1 MSWFPE
7 RMGADGPVDLDEGV
21 RLERR
26 GLLKVS
32 VGALALLSLSWPQ
45 RALAG
50 DAATDDDADLA
61 WDGLVKAAVPLA
73 ERLVG
78 ARKPNEE
85 VYLAR
90 LAALVHRLRIPGDA
104 DSLHAKRP
112 LVVAQFKLEPGKG
125 FTWHDHRDY
134 NGLLLCVAGEARVRT
149 ADILGGNPRPP
160 KGRTFEIRE
169 IGDTLLTAGRASGL
183 TRTRENVHDVRGA
196 GKDGA
201 RLLDFFTFFE
211 AGGRSVSLKVEE
223 QLKDPVRRI
232 HEAVWSE

>member
-7 RMGADGPVDLDEGV
+7 RMAESGPVELEEGV
-21 RLERR
+21 LLERR

-45 RALAG
+45 QALG
-50 DAATDDDADLA
+50 QEPATDDDADLA
-61 WDGLVKAAVPLA
+61 WDALAKAAVPLA

-90 LAALVHRLRIPGDA
+90 LATLVHRLRLPS
-104 DSLHAKRP
+104 DSQSLQLKRP
-112 LVVAQFKLEPGKG
+112 LVVAQFKLEPGRG
-125 FTWHDHRDY
+125 FVWHDHRDY
-134 NGLLLCVAGEARVRT
+134 NGLLLCVSGEARVRS

-160 KGRTFEIRE
+160 KRTSFEIRE
-169 IGDTLLTAGRASGL
+169 IADTQLTAGRVAGL

-201 RLLDFFTFFE
+201 RLLDFFTFFDN
-211 AGGRSVSLKVEE
+211 GGRSVTLEVAERP
-223 QLKDPVRRI
+223 KDAQRRI
-232 HEAVWSE
+232 YEAAWKE

>member
-7 RMGADGPVDLDEGV
+7 RMAESGPVELDEGV
-21 RLERR
+21 LLERR

-45 RALAG
+45 RALAQEP
-50 DAATDDDADLA
+50 AMDDDAELA
-61 WDGLVKAAVPLA
+61 WDALAKAAAPLA

-90 LAALVHRLRIPGDA
+90 LAALVHRLKLPSDGH
-104 DSLHAKRP
+104 SLQLKRP
-112 LVVAQFKLEPGKG
+112 LVVAQFKLEPGRG

-134 NGLLLCVAGEARVRT
+134 NGLILCVAGEARVRS

-160 KGRTFEIRE
+160 KRKTFEIRE
-169 IGDTLLTAGRASGL
+169 TSDAQLTAGRVSGL

-196 GKDGA
+196 GKEGA
-201 RLLDFFTFFE
+201 RLLDFFTFFDN
-211 AGGRSVSLKVEE
+211 GGRSVSLDVAERPR
-223 QLKDPVRRI
+223 DVPGRI
-232 HEAVWSE
+232 YEAAWHE